1 MGLFSGIGNVIS
13 SVAKPIVQAVSP
25 LAPLL
30 GGAIGAVGSYMGTT
44 SANQANQAMSQAQ
57 MDFQTVANQKQMD
70 FQREENKRAMDFSQS
85 MANTS
90 YQRGIADL
98 KAAGIN
104 PMLAYQ
110 HGGAASPQGVTS
122 GGATSGGSTATMQS
136 ALGNAVNS
144 ASTSMQTGI
153 NYVTG
158 MQQVQNMMSQ
168 QAHIDAST
176 ANMDAD
182 TVNKILTSKLIP
194 EQTKLTAAQ
203 TYAADVVS
211 RMNSAIA
218 KREEQLHPKSAA
230 EGRYYDKFGI
240 APFVVRDGGQAVRD
254 AASAFGALKLGSGIP
269 IKRVR

>member
-13 SVAKPIVQAVSP
+13 SVAKPIIQAVSP
-25 LAPLL
+25 IAPLL
-30 GGAIGAVGSYMGTT
+30 GGAAGAIGSYMGTT
-44 SANQANQAMSQAQ
+44 SANQANQAMSQS
-57 MDFQTVANQKQMD
+57 QMD
-70 FQREENKRAMDFSQS
+70 FQREENKRAMDFSQH
-85 MANTS
+85 MADTA

-98 KAAGIN
+98 KAAGVN

-110 HGGAASPQGVTS
+110 HGGASAPQGVS
-122 GGATSGGSTATMQS
+122 SGGSTATMQS

-144 ASTSMQTGI
+144 ATSSMQTGI

-168 QAHIDAST
+168 QAHTDAST

-211 RMNSAIA
+211 RMNTAIA
-218 KREEQLHPKSAA
+218 KREEQLHPKSSA

-240 APFVVRDGGQAVRD
+240 APFVARDGGQAVRD

>member
-1 MGLFSGIGNVIS
+1 MGLFSGISNAVS
-13 SVAKPIVQAVSP
+13 SIAKPIVQAISP

-30 GGAIGAVGSYMGTT
+30 GGAVGAVGSYMGTT

-57 MDFQTVANQKQMD
+57 MDFQ
-70 FQREENKRAMDFSQS
+70 REENKRAMDFSQS
-85 MANTS
+85 MADTS

-110 HGGAASPQGVTS
+110 HGGAASPQGVS
-122 GGATSGGSTATMQS
+122 SGGSTATMQS

-144 ASTSMQTGI
+144 ATSSMQTGI

-168 QAHIDAST
+168 QAHTDAST

-211 RMNSAIA
+211 RMNTAIA
-218 KREEQLHPKSAA
+218 KREEQLHPKSSA

-240 APFVVRDGGQAVRD
+240 APFVARDGGQAVRD

>member
-1 MGLFSGIGNVIS
+1 MGLFSGVLDAVS
-13 SVAKPIVQAVSP
+13 SIAKPIIQAVSP
-25 LAPLL
+25 IAPLL
-30 GGAIGAVGSYMGTT
+30 GGTVGAVGSYLGTT

-57 MDFQTVANQKQMD
+57 MDFQ
-70 FQREENKRAMDFSQS
+70 REENKRAMDFSQS
-85 MANTS
+85 MADTS

-110 HGGAASPQGVTS
+110 HGGAAAPQGVS
-122 GGATSGGSTATMQS
+122 SGGSTATMQS

-168 QAHIDAST
+168 QAHTDAST

-211 RMNSAIA
+211 RMNTAIA
-218 KREEQLHPKSAA
+218 KREEQLHPKSSA

-240 APFVVRDGGQAVRD
+240 APFVARDGGQAVRD